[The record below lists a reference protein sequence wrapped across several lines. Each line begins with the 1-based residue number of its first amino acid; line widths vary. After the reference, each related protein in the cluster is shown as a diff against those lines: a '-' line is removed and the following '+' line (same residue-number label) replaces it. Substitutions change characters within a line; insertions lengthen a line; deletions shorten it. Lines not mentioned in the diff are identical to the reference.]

1 MKMEPASAPKIE
13 CRHLWK
19 LFGPNP
25 ASVRPL
31 LAQGVSKT
39 DILTQTGHVVAVQ
52 DVSFAVRPG
61 ELFVVMGLSGSGKST
76 LVRCLSRLIEPTQGE
91 ILVDGVDVVGMDA
104 AALRELRRHRMS
116 MVFQRFGL
124 FPHRRV
130 LENVAYGLEVQ
141 GLERTAR
148 LKKAMELIDLVGL
161 AGWGQKYPHELSGG
175 MQQRVGLARALAV
188 DPQILLCDEPFS
200 ALDPLI
206 RREMQDELIRLQK
219 MMHKTIIFITHDF
232 LEAVKLGD
240 RIAIMKDGVFV
251 QVGTPQE
258 IVSRPADGYV
268 REFTKDV
275 PRVKVLT
282 AQEVM
287 RPRPPFHPNGN
298 SRTCPQTTTLE
309 NLIPFVMD
317 HDELCLVLNDD
328 ALCIGEVD
336 RTQISTF
343 QGLVELAQVA
353 TGVGVCRQVGAEIFA
368 FLGRVDD
375 SAAGTDEQSVLVA
388 VDFGVES
395 KETVLLLV
403 GDAVIAAVQGVLQV
417 GFILIE

>member
-1 MKMEPASAPKIE
+1 MEPTPAPKIE

-19 LFGPNP
+19 LFGPDP
-25 ASVRPL
+25 ERVRPL
-31 LAQGVSKT
+31 LTQGVSKT

-76 LVRCLSRLIEPTQGE
+76 LVRCLSRLIEPTEGE
-91 ILVDGVDVVGMDA
+91 IWVDGVDVMKMDA
-104 AALRELRRHRMS
+104 AALRQLRRHQMS

-141 GLERTAR
+141 GMEKATR
-148 LKKAMELIDLVGL
+148 LKKAQELLDLVGL
-161 AGWGQKYPHELSGG
+161 AGWGHKYPHELSGG

-188 DPQILLCDEPFS
+188 DPHILLCDEPFS

-258 IVSRPADGYV
+258 IVSQPADSYV

-282 AQEVM
+282 ARDVM
-287 RPRPPFHPNGN
+287 RPRTPFPPNGY
-298 SRTCPQTTTLE
+298 SPTCPPSLTLE
-309 NLIPFVMD
+309 SLIPLVMD
-317 HDELCLVLNDD
+317 HDDLCLVLDED
-328 ALCIGEVD
+328 ALCIGELD
-336 RTQISTF
+336 RT
-343 QGLVELAQVA
+343 LVMQAM
-353 TGVGVCRQVGAEIFA
+353 VGG
-368 FLGRVDD
+368 
-375 SAAGTDEQSVLVA
+375 
-388 VDFGVES
+388 
-395 KETVLLLV
+395 
-403 GDAVIAAVQGVLQV
+403 
-417 GFILIE
+417 

>member
-1 MKMEPASAPKIE
+1 MMEPTPAPKIE

-19 LFGPNP
+19 LFGPDP
-25 ASVRPL
+25 ERVRPL
-31 LAQGVSKT
+31 LTQGVSKT

-76 LVRCLSRLIEPTQGE
+76 LVRCLSRLIEPTEGE
-91 ILVDGVDVVGMDA
+91 IWVDGVDVMKMDA
-104 AALRELRRHRMS
+104 AALRQLRRHQMS

-141 GLERTAR
+141 GMEKAAR
-148 LKKAMELIDLVGL
+148 LKKAQELLDLVGL
-161 AGWGQKYPHELSGG
+161 AGWGHKYPHELSGG

-188 DPQILLCDEPFS
+188 DPHILLCDEPFS

-258 IVSRPADGYV
+258 IVSQPADSYV

-282 AQEVM
+282 ARDVM
-287 RPRPPFHPNGN
+287 RPRTPFPPNGY
-298 SRTCPQTTTLE
+298 SPTCPPSLTLE
-309 NLIPFVMD
+309 SLIPLVMD
-317 HDELCLVLNDD
+317 HDDLCLVLDED
-328 ALCIGEVD
+328 ALCIGELD
-336 RTQISTF
+336 RT
-343 QGLVELAQVA
+343 LVMQAM
-353 TGVGVCRQVGAEIFA
+353 VGG
-368 FLGRVDD
+368 
-375 SAAGTDEQSVLVA
+375 
-388 VDFGVES
+388 
-395 KETVLLLV
+395 
-403 GDAVIAAVQGVLQV
+403 
-417 GFILIE
+417 

>member
-1 MKMEPASAPKIE
+1 MMEPTPAPKIE

-19 LFGPNP
+19 LFGPDP
-25 ASVRPL
+25 ERVRPL
-31 LAQGVSKT
+31 LTQGVSKT

-76 LVRCLSRLIEPTQGE
+76 LVRCLSRLIEPTEGE
-91 ILVDGVDVVGMDA
+91 IWVDGVDVMKMDA
-104 AALRELRRHRMS
+104 AALRQLRRHQMS

-141 GLERTAR
+141 GMEKATR
-148 LKKAMELIDLVGL
+148 LKKAQELLDLVGL
-161 AGWGQKYPHELSGG
+161 AGWGHKYPHELSGG

-188 DPQILLCDEPFS
+188 DPHILLCDEPFS

-258 IVSRPADGYV
+258 IVSQPADSYV

-282 AQEVM
+282 ARDVM
-287 RPRPPFHPNGN
+287 RPRTPFPPNGY
-298 SRTCPQTTTLE
+298 SPTCPPSLTLE
-309 NLIPFVMD
+309 SLIPLVMD
-317 HDELCLVLNDD
+317 HDDLCLVLDED
-328 ALCIGEVD
+328 ALCIGELD
-336 RTQISTF
+336 RT
-343 QGLVELAQVA
+343 LVMQAM
-353 TGVGVCRQVGAEIFA
+353 VGG
-368 FLGRVDD
+368 
-375 SAAGTDEQSVLVA
+375 
-388 VDFGVES
+388 
-395 KETVLLLV
+395 
-403 GDAVIAAVQGVLQV
+403 
-417 GFILIE
+417 